1 MPILSALRHPADC
14 HLAGHA
20 RVNRLRERDVVAVR
34 VGDHEGLMFD
44 YCRVNVSWLPAGG
57 CKPRPSQDV
66 KTMPSVPDIVPLP
79 TATDPAP
86 VATQLAE
93 PGTLPGGAVYAS
105 DSWLPERTPMRVPLK
120 TRFVTAGELDTVA
133 GPETMLAR

>member
-1 MPILSALRHPADC
+1 
-14 HLAGHA
+14 
-20 RVNRLRERDVVAVR
+20 
-34 VGDHEGLMFD
+34 
-44 YCRVNVSWLPAGG
+44 
-57 CKPRPSQDV
+57 
-66 KTMPSVPDIVPLP
+66 MPSVPDIVPLP